1 MKKVIFAISVIAATV
16 FGVSSCQREQAVQ
29 DEMPSGKKVTISFIA
44 EKAGVDTKT
53 AAVEEKDGVSYKWTE
68 EDKDNIKLF
77 TVKDDGSLDTEI
89 TDIKPSFSEDYR
101 ILTISAEVEAN
112 QSYTFRAILCSN
124 YNGTGDFTG
133 QNPAIKNIQTPF
145 GNENIDPTADIL
157 VSDDYQLEVGEN
169 EESLL
174 LTFHRQI
181 VVNKMTLKGLNAG
194 EYLNEVVVKS
204 DKHLTGFLSNG
215 AMVGQYKEITLFFD
229 SVAIPESGEFDVYF
243 VTMENAEQTLT
254 VDVTTD
260 QYFYTRTF
268 SKTIDFKLGY
278 FTKFGVSLSKV
289 QHVSDLSGYYLIACF
304 NDGAWQLMDPN
315 IVNNSYYPNFNS
327 FVKTDAENVKF
338 NEFTTISNIND
349 YLWRVDKYSGVYSIQ
364 SVATGMYISYSG
376 SSNTASASD
385 VLDAYTKFNIPI
397 EEKTIT
403 TPSGRT
409 LQYNHNNGSPRFAF
423 YTSGMRNI
431 SLIPAVYDERTP
443 VSLSFERDFV
453 QHTTADYEAF
463 TGQSVVFTP
472 ENAAIS
478 DNEITWTIDDET
490 DDIVSFFDSST
501 GSLTLNGNTGMA
513 TVTAFF
519 AGDATYK
526 AAQASYQIM
535 VTSTFAPKW
544 VKTDINSI
552 ADGASVVIVDLNTTT
567 AMTND
572 QGTAYAPKAVNVPL
586 VLGYS
591 QIIGEPEENI
601 IWTLETSSEGYSFK
615 AKDGYYL
622 YATNTNNGLRVGTN
636 SNKFFTFED
645 IFLRHTG
652 TSRYIGV
659 YTDPDT
665 QAREWRSYQSN
676 TTNIT
681 NTVTAFYALED
692 PRGFAPIS
700 WSAKNGTAEITD
712 NGTKTEELPTLDAAG
727 LAVSYSSSNTKVATI
742 DDAGIVTPL
751 AAGMTTISATYTGTA
766 DSEYKNTTVQYT
778 LTVIDSR
785 TTIEPEPVTVIID
798 LKSIGASGNGYVE
811 HTFKISDISYTANN
825 FIPNSGQVRGNKATA
840 EENFWIKN
848 NTAYSGKIKKV
859 TMTTG
864 ATAENAKFQNNCYCA
879 TGSSAITT
887 PAGDG
892 TAGTISSD
900 GKSITWTL
908 DSSDSYFMISTK
920 EKFTNGNATN
930 VIITVEY
937 E

>member
-16 FGVSSCQREQAVQ
+16 FGASSCQREQAVQ
-29 DEMPSGKKVTISFIA
+29 DEMPSGKKVTISFVA

-77 TVKDDGSLDTEI
+77 TVKGDGSLDTEI
-89 TDIKPSFSEDYR
+89 TDIMPSFSEDYR

-194 EYLNEVVVKS
+194 EFLNEVVIKS

-215 AMVGQYKEITLFFD
+215 AMVGQYKEITLLFD
-229 SVAIPESGEFDVYF
+229 SVAIPENGEFDVYF

-254 VDVTTD
+254 VDVITD
-260 QYFYTRTF
+260 QYFYTKTF

-278 FTKFGVSLSKV
+278 FTKFGVSLPEG
-289 QHVSDLSGYYLIACF
+289 QHVDDYSGYYLIACF
-304 NDGAWQLMDPN
+304 NGGAWQLMDPN
-315 IVNNSYYPNFNS
+315 IGNNSFYPNFTS
-327 FVKTDAENVKF
+327 SVTTDAENVKF
-338 NEFTTISNIND
+338 NEFTTAISNINN
-349 YLWRVDKYSGVYSIQ
+349 YLWRVDKYGEGHYSIK
-364 SVATGMYISYSG
+364 SVATGEYIS
-376 SSNTASASD
+376 ASAEKSANSAQSLSD
-385 VLDAYTKFNIPI
+385 NTKF
-397 EEKTIT
+397 TIDINGT
-403 TPSGRT
+403 TATIYRNEAVGT
-409 LQYNHNNGSPRFAF
+409 LQYNSSSPRFTF
-423 YTSGMRNI
+423 YKSTQQSI
-431 SLIPAVYDERTP
+431 TLIPATYDERDLVT
-443 VSLSFERDFV
+443 LSFERDVV
-453 QHTTADYEAF
+453 QYTTADYEAF
-463 TGQSVVFTP
+463 TGQNVVFAP

-535 VTSTFAPKW
+535 VTSASAPKW

-552 ADGASVVIVDLNTTT
+552 ADGASVVIVDLNTQK

-572 QGTAYAPKAVNVPL
+572 QGTQGNPAAVKVTLLPDF
-586 VLGYS
+586 S
-591 QIIGEPEENI
+591 QILEEPEGNI
-601 IWTLETSSEGYSFK
+601 IWTFESSSDEDSFKFK
-615 AKDGYYL
+615 AKDGYL
-622 YATNTNNGLRVGTN
+622 YSIKPTSNNNNVLRVGSNTNNVFIFQD
-636 SNKFFTFED
+636 KFLYNTAAE
-645 IFLRHTG
+645 
-652 TSRYIGV
+652 RYIGV
-659 YTDPDT
+659 YNSQD
-665 QAREWRSYQSN
+665 WRGYTSIN
-676 TTNIT
+676 DNIK
-681 NTVTAFYALED
+681 NTVTAFYVLED

-700 WSAKNGTAEITD
+700 WSAENGTAEITD
-712 NGTKTEELPTLDAAG
+712 NGTNTEELPTLDAAG
-727 LAVSYSSSNTKVATI
+727 LTVSYSSSDTKVATI

-785 TTIEPEPVTVIID
+785 TTTEPEQPSTNIYTLTLNVSTCGFNSESYAKNNGEHTVYAKSQNGEEDLPVII
-798 LKSIGASGNGYVE
+798 N
-811 HTFKISDISYTANN
+811 SY
-825 FIPNSGQVRGNKATA
+825 QV
-840 EENFWIKN
+840 
-848 NTAYSGKIKKV
+848 Y
-859 TMTTG
+859 
-864 ATAENAKFQNNCYCA
+864 QA
-879 TGSSAITT
+879 TGSNSNNMQWQKNNGFLENTESLGAIKTI
-887 PAGDG
+887 
-892 TAGTISSD
+892 TISSTAGNYNVYEGTQQSPNSTVSVSGSGTYSFSD
-900 GKSITWTL
+900 GKGFFKIAVDNTATGTVNEIIVI
-908 DSSDSYFMISTK
+908 F
-920 EKFTNGNATN
+920 EK
-930 VIITVEY
+930 
-937 E
+937 